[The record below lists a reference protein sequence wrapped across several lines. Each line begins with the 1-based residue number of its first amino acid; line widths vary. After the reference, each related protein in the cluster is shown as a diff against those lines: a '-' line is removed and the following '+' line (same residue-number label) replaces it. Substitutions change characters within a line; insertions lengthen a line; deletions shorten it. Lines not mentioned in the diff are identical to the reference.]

1 MGKGLIIMNIDEQ
14 AANAL
19 LTKFNIAQIYH
30 DNLPEHGNYPMI
42 MYTDLQE
49 NPALH
54 GDNNLLAREH
64 IIRVTIVTS
73 GNHEINSLKKDVETA
88 MIDAGFMWQNTA
100 KIHDKNEYYTSL
112 DFSKGEIEN
121 E

>member
-1 MGKGLIIMNIDEQ
+1 MNIDEKV
-14 AANAL
+14 ATAL
-19 LTKFNIAQIYH
+19 LTKFNISQIYH
-30 DNLPEHGNYPMI
+30 DNLPEHGTYPMI

-54 GDNNLLAREH
+54 GDNKLLAREH
-64 IIRVTIVTS
+64 IIRVTLVTS
-73 GNHEINSLKKDVETA
+73 GNHEINALKKDIEDC

-112 DFSKGEIEN
+112 DFSKGEIQ
-121 E
+121 